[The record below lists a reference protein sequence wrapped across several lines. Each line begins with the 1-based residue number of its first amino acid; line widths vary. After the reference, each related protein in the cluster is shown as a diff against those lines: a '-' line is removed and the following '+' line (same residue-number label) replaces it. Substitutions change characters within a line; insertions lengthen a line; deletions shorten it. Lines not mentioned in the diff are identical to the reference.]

1 MYNEYLEEL
10 LNYAKSVKY
19 TRYIKLEEILKDVY
33 DIIKNIENYESVKDF
48 IDEENSKKLGDEY
61 SMAIKVGH
69 REDIVRAMLKTLY
82 KCFNTY
88 SNVPS
93 DLKLRLTYGK
103 KFIGYCERQEELK
116 TLEIRKKLGVL

>member
-1 MYNEYLEEL
+1 MYNEYIDEL
-10 LNYAKSVKY
+10 LNHAKSVRYVKY
-19 TRYIKLEEILKDVY
+19 LKLEEILKDIY
-33 DIIKNIENYESVKDF
+33 DIVKTIENYNSIKEF

-61 SMAIKVGH
+61 SITIKIEH
-69 REDIVRAMLKTLY
+69 REDIVRAMIKTLY

-93 DLKLRLTYGK
+93 NLKLRLSYGK
-103 KFIGYCERQEELK
+103 QFIGHCERQEELK

>member
-10 LNYAKSVKY
+10 LNHAKSVKF
-19 TRYIKLEEILKDVY
+19 TRYLRLEEMLKDIY
-33 DIIKNIENYESVKDF
+33 DIVKTIENYKPIKEF

-61 SMAIKVGH
+61 SLAIKIEH
-69 REDIVRAMLKTLY
+69 REDIVRAMIKTLY

-93 DLKLRLTYGK
+93 NLKLRLSYGK
-103 KFIGYCERQEELK
+103 EFIDYCERQEELK